1 MDVTAE
7 GVETIAQRDCLLE
20 MGCSKAQGF
29 LFARPMP
36 LPEVLQLAVC
46 LTPGQNAQ
54 PLRVS

>member
-7 GVETIAQRDCLLE
+7 GVETLAQRDSLLE

-36 LPEVLQLAVC
+36 LREVLQLPVC
-46 LTPGQNAQ
+46 LTAGQHAQ
-54 PLRVS
+54 PVSAS